1 MFMSAAK
8 ATDPSAWS
16 RKFSRISH
24 HLWGTDDDQEGK
36 HTRRLTDLAT
46 RYPRA
51 FALEKY
57 RPHRP
62 LKVGVAADILACCPD
77 LDRRKLGVAL
87 AAYTRRVMYLR
98 GLVAGAAR
106 VDLDGNVCGEVSA
119 GDAEHA
125 AAILASREARRIAA
139 AEAKGAARVARQ
151 TATTAA
157 ESPASAPPAAK
168 VLTLKERPV
177 LRLPASRRQ
186 IG

>member
-1 MFMSAAK
+1 M
-8 ATDPSAWS
+8 TI
-16 RKFSRISH
+16 RKENIH
-24 HLWGTDDDQEGK
+24 
-36 HTRRLTDLAT
+36 LAT

-177 LRLPASRRQ
+177 LRLPAKITHGGLPKRP
-186 IG
+186 GHLV

>member
-1 MFMSAAK
+1 M
-8 ATDPSAWS
+8 
-16 RKFSRISH
+16 
-24 HLWGTDDDQEGK
+24 
-36 HTRRLTDLAT
+36 
-46 RYPRA
+46 
-51 FALEKY
+51 
-57 RPHRP
+57 
-62 LKVGVAADILACCPD
+62 
-77 LDRRKLGVAL
+77 AL

-151 TATTAA
+151 TA
-157 ESPASAPPAAK
+157 PAK